1 MRKAPVVIAAS
12 VAGMAG
18 VLGFHTTKTSIAVSI
33 PGSTSSSTGSSSGS
47 STGSPS
53 SGPSSSGSSSGAG
66 SSSGSS
72 SGAGSSS
79 GSSTG
84 AGSSSGS
91 SSAPTT
97 KAPPSSSA
105 TSGAVRSA
113 VGTTEQY
120 GYGQLAVRVTVAG
133 RKITN
138 VALASIQVAESYSAS
153 IAQQVIPML
162 RSEVLSAQSANING
176 ISGASYTVAAYA
188 ASLQSA
194 LNKLHV

>member
-1 MRKAPVVIAAS
+1 M
-12 VAGMAG
+12 
-18 VLGFHTTKTSIAVSI
+18 
-33 PGSTSSSTGSSSGS
+33 
-47 STGSPS
+47 
-53 SGPSSSGSSSGAG
+53 
-66 SSSGSS
+66 
-72 SGAGSSS
+72 
-79 GSSTG
+79 
-84 AGSSSGS
+84 
-91 SSAPTT
+91 
-97 KAPPSSSA
+97 
-105 TSGAVRSA
+105 RSA

-120 GYGQLAVRVTVAG
+120 GYGQLAVRVTVTG

>member
-1 MRKAPVVIAAS
+1 MRRAPVVIAAS

-18 VLGFHTTKTSIAVSI
+18 VLGFHTTQTSIAVSI
-33 PGSTSSSTGSSSGS
+33 PGSTSSSTGSSAGS
-47 STGSPS
+47 SSAGSHS
-53 SGPSSSGSSSGAG
+53 SKPSSSGSSSGAG
-66 SSSGSS
+66 TSSGSS
-72 SGAGSSS
+72 SGAG
-79 GSSTG
+79 T
-84 AGSSSGS
+84 SSGS
-91 SSAPTT
+91 SSGAGTSSGSSSGAAT
-97 KAPPSSSA
+97 APPSSSA

-120 GYGQLAVRVTVAG
+120 GYGQLAVRVTVTG

>member
-53 SGPSSSGSSSGAG
+53 SGPSSSGSSS
-66 SSSGSS
+66 
-72 SGAGSSS
+72 
-79 GSSTG
+79 G

>member
-1 MRKAPVVIAAS
+1 MRRAPVVIAAS

-18 VLGFHTTKTSIAVSI
+18 VLGFHTTQTSIAVSI
-33 PGSTSSSTGSSSGS
+33 PGSTSSSTGSSAGS
-47 STGSPS
+47 SSAGSHS
-53 SGPSSSGSSSGAG
+53 SKPSSSGSSSGAG
-66 SSSGSS
+66 TSSGSS
-72 SGAGSSS
+72 SGAA
-79 GSSTG
+79 T
-84 AGSSSGS
+84 
-91 SSAPTT
+91 
-97 KAPPSSSA
+97 APPSSSA